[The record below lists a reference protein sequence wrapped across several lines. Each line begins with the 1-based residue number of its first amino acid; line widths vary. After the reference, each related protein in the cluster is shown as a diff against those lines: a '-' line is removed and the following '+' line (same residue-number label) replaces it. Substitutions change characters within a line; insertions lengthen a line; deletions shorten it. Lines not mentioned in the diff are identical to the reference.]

1 MTGPV
6 GHFRPR
12 DTDNPGLY
20 DNSLDCKWTITPENG
35 TEIHL
40 LIVDLD
46 IDPDA
51 ECRYDFL
58 KVNENEVSYLSF
70 IKTIV

>member
-6 GHFRPR
+6 GHFRPS
-12 DTDNPGLY
+12 DNDNPGLY
-20 DNSLDCKWTITPENG
+20 DNNLDCKWTITPENG
-35 TEIHL
+35 TDIYL

-58 KVNENEVSYLSF
+58 KVMKMKFLFFF
-70 IKTIV
+70 IFFFFH